1 MHFPRFGIAKVVF
14 VIGFQNI
21 FRIKIKKSFEKDT
34 GNPFNRITIR
44 EITCVYKIQQ
54 ISIF

>member
-21 FRIKIKKSFEKDT
+21 FSIKIKKSLKKI
-34 GNPFNRITIR
+34 PFN
-44 EITCVYKIQQ
+44 Y
-54 ISIF
+54 S